1 MKLEDI
7 LHLPPRKLTFPESK
21 V

>member
-7 LHLPPRKLTFPESK
+7 LHLPPRKRTFPESK

>member
-7 LHLPPRKLTFPESK
+7 LHLPPRKRTFPESK
-21 V
+21 E